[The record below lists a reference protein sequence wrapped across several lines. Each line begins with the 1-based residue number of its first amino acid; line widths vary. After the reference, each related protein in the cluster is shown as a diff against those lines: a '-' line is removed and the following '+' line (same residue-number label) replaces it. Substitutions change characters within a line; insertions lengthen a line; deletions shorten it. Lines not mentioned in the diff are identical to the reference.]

1 MGVAVGGRGLGV
13 CVGMTGGVGSGGGGA
28 ARDVGVLEA
37 GASDAGGVQHA
48 AVSTPASTQVQSA
61 VSRSLATLNPLSLRW
76 KRVHFRGM
84 FPYPGAVA
92 RSERAAWQR

>member
-1 MGVAVGGRGLGV
+1 MGGRGLGV
-13 CVGMTGGVGSGGGGA
+13 CVGRTGEVGSGGGA

-37 GASDAGGVQHA
+37 GASDAGGVQQA

-61 VSRSLATLNPLSLRW
+61 VSRSLATSNPLSLRW

-84 FPYPGAVA
+84 FLYPGAVA